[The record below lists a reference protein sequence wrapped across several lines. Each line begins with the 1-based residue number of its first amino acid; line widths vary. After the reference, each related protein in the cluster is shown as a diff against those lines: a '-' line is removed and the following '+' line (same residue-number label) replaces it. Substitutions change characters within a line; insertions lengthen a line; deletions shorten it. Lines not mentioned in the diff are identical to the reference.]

1 MTFRNENP
9 NLGLGKQVGGNHYQG
24 GIQPFQLSHANGHDG
39 CTHAIQ
45 KYLTRYRKKAG
56 IEDLKKAHQIC
67 YIRVDT
73 ISIYGKWIPPE
84 KPMIQMGDYLR
95 SNSIDPITARAI
107 VAMESWFRKVDT
119 DDLREAD
126 LVRSLIRQCAEN
138 FYNSDYLREDFI

>member
-1 MTFRNENP
+1 MTKEL
-9 NLGLGKQVGGNHYQG
+9 LGIGKQVGGSHYQG

-45 KYLTRYRKKAG
+45 KYLTRHRKKHG
-56 IEDLKKAHQIC
+56 ILDLQKAHNIC

-73 ISIYGKWIPPE
+73 QSMYGKWHPP
-84 KPMIQMGDYLR
+84 KPMMMMGDYLR

-107 VAMESWFRKVDT
+107 VAMEEWFRKVDC

-126 LVRSLIRQCAEN
+126 KVRSLIRQCAEN
-138 FYNSDYLREDFI
+138 FYNQDYLREDFL